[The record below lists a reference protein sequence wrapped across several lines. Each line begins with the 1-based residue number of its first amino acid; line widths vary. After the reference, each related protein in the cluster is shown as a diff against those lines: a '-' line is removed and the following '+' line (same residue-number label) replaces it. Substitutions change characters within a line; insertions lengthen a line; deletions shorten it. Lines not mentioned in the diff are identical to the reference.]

1 MNDTSSDGLNGH
13 GAENK
18 GDNYDNS
25 SSNGGGDDD
34 IHTNLIVNYLP
45 QSMKQDEF
53 VQIFSSVG
61 DLKSAHLVMNKNTG
75 ESLAYGFVN
84 YKRREDAE
92 QAISTLNGLKL
103 GPKVI
108 KVSHARPSSE
118 EIKGANLYI
127 AGLPKNMP
135 LQQLESLFGK
145 YGTII
150 NSKIINDSIGGVG
163 FIRYDKRVQAET
175 AMKELNGN
183 VPPGLEKPIVV
194 KFANPTTSQSQQ
206 QQPQNNYILAANRF
220 SPGPMRYPGPGS
232 MRTGTANNRSNR
244 FSPMG
249 SVNPNMSAP
258 APPFYNSFEGS
269 SGWCLYVYN
278 LSPEVEE
285 QHLWQLFGPFGAVQK
300 VNIIKDPVTGNTKG
314 YGFVTMS
321 NRDEAE
327 IAIHSLNGYAL
338 DNRVLQVSFKTNKKR

>member
-1 MNDTSSDGLNGH
+1 MNENQMSDGLNGH
-13 GAENK
+13 GA
-18 GDNYDNS
+18 DSAMQRDIDA
-25 SSNGGGDDD
+25 SSNASDEDLV
-34 IHTNLIVNYLP
+34 TNLIVNYLP

-53 VQIFSSVG
+53 VSMFSAVG

-84 YKRREDAE
+84 YRKKEDAE
-92 QAISTLNGLKL
+92 KAIANLNGLKL

-108 KVSHARPSSE
+108 KVSHARPSSD

-135 LQQLESLFGK
+135 LHQLENVFAK
-145 YGTII
+145 YGMII
-150 NSKIINDSIGGVG
+150 NSKVINDSIGGVG
-163 FIRYDKRVQAET
+163 FIRFDKRAQAEI

-183 VPPGLEKPIVV
+183 IPPGMDKPIVV
-194 KFANPTTSQSQQ
+194 KFANPTSQA
-206 QQPQNNYILAANRF
+206 QNMAVAGRF
-220 SPGPMRYPGPGS
+220 SGPMRYPGPGS
-232 MRTGTANNRSNR
+232 MRIGSQNNRSNR

-249 SVNPNMSAP
+249 SVTPAMSTP
-258 APPFYNSFEGS
+258 TPSPFYGSFDGNT
-269 SGWCLYVYN
+269 GWCLYVYN

-300 VNIIKDPVTGNTKG
+300 VNIIRDPVTGHTKG

-321 NRDEAE
+321 NREDAE
-327 IAIHSLNGYAL
+327 IAIHSLNGYTL

>member
-1 MNDTSSDGLNGH
+1 MNENQNLDGLNGH
-13 GAENK
+13 GTDASKRENSPF
-18 GDNYDNS
+18 DT
-25 SSNGGGDDD
+25 SSNASDDD
-34 IHTNLIVNYLP
+34 VHTNLIVNYLP

-53 VQIFSSVG
+53 VALFSAVG

-84 YKRREDAE
+84 YRKKEDAE
-92 QAISTLNGLKL
+92 KAINNLNGLKL

-108 KVSHARPSSE
+108 KVSHARPSSD

-135 LQQLESLFGK
+135 LQQLEALFGK
-145 YGTII
+145 YGSII
-150 NSKIINDSIGGVG
+150 NSKVINDSIGGVG
-163 FIRYDKRVQAET
+163 FIRFDKRIQAET

-183 VPPGLEKPIVV
+183 IPPGLDKPIVV
-194 KFANPTTSQSQQ
+194 KFANPTTAQA
-206 QQPQNNYILAANRF
+206 QNMIVQGRF
-220 SPGPMRYPGPGS
+220 GPGPMRYPGPGS
-232 MRTGTANNRSNR
+232 MRIGSTNNRSNR

-249 SVNPNMSAP
+249 SVTPGISAP
-258 APPFYNSFEGS
+258 APAPFYNSFDGN

-300 VNIIKDPVTGNTKG
+300 VNIIRDPVTGHTKG
-314 YGFVTMS
+314 YGFVTMT
-321 NRDEAE
+321 NRDDAE
-327 IAIHSLNGYAL
+327 IAIHSLNGYTL